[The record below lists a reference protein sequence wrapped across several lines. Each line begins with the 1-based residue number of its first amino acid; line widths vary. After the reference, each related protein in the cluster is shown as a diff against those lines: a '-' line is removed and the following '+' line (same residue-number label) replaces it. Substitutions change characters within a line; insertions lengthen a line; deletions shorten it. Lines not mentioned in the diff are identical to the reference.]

1 MNPLPGRRSSLVFL
15 LSVMACLQAALAQNQ
30 TENTAAF
37 NGSAALT
44 NLSYHR
50 DSMSGGVPQVA
61 TTPRTPLSYASSVTT
76 ISWDPVGRPDIY
88 QQKVIGSNTYN
99 CTLVGTFTNSFGRW
113 DQPGTTMELTIS
125 GNTTRYIFPY
135 VTSGNDLKSYLTT
148 TYFTTSSVPDPAAVT
163 LRIQQA
169 PGLPADGSNT
179 KGLAFFWAPLQNIA
193 RSGYSADASVQ
204 MPTLTT
210 FSDGSYQPV
219 NNAPSGFQYVDFA
232 DNAKLYTG
240 PNAVSDFVEYNQ
252 AQTYYPWT
260 AMGYTYNWNSL
271 QDGSN
276 PAYGSDPFHAPNPF
290 GLTEFVVSGG
300 STVLLDSWV
309 PNSDLGLWAV
319 PEPGA
324 VFLFLAGGALLLVGY
339 RLRRLACREGGATPS
354 P

>member
-1 MNPLPGRRSSLVFL
+1 MNPFVCRFSLLLL
-15 LSVMACLQAALAQNQ
+15 LSMTSCFQAVFAQNQ
-30 TENTAAF
+30 TENAAAF
-37 NGSAALT
+37 SGSAAT
-44 NLSYHR
+44 ANMSYHW

-61 TTPRTPLSYASSVTT
+61 TAPRTPLSYASSLTT

-125 GNTTRYIFPY
+125 GNVTRYIFPY

-148 TYFTTSSVPDPAAVT
+148 TYFTTPDVPDPAAVT
-163 LRIQQA
+163 LRIEQA
-169 PGLPADGSNT
+169 LGLPADESIT

-193 RSGYSADASVQ
+193 RSGYSADASLQ
-204 MPTLTT
+204 MPALTT

-219 NNAPSGFQYVDFA
+219 NNAPPGFQYVDFA
-232 DNAKLYTG
+232 DNTKLYTG
-240 PNAVSDFVEYNQ
+240 PDAVGDFVEYNQ

-276 PAYGSDPFHAPNPF
+276 PAYGNDPHHAPNPF

-309 PNSDLGLWAV
+309 PNSNLGLWVV

-324 VFLFLAGGALLLVGY
+324 VFLLLTGGVLLLIRY
-339 RLRRLACREGGATPS
+339 RLCRTVPQEPS
-354 P
+354 ED